1 VPDVARRGRPRHPLH
16 HHEPVHGDARGV
28 RQPGRDDGRGGDA
41 LSRDRVAALG
51 AELARIHDAL
61 REDLGRLRSGE
72 GPPGTPFAAHCLAFC
87 AALTRHH
94 TGEEAGAF
102 PALAG
107 QFPDLRPLLEKMAE
121 DHVLIAGI
129 VARVE
134 AAAADGAPGE
144 LDGLAAILE
153 SHFSFEERRLREAL
167 DELDG
172 SPDLLGG

>member
-1 VPDVARRGRPRHPLH
+1 
-16 HHEPVHGDARGV
+16 
-28 RQPGRDDGRGGDA
+28 
-41 LSRDRVAALG
+41 
-51 AELARIHDAL
+51 
-61 REDLGRLRSGE
+61 
-72 GPPGTPFAAHCLAFC
+72 
-87 AALTRHH
+87 
-94 TGEEAGAF
+94 
-102 PALAG
+102 
-107 QFPDLRPLLEKMAE
+107 
-121 DHVLIAGI
+121 VLIAGI